1 MNGGREHKAWGYS
14 GKAKEQLERAAADVI
29 VTISDKT
36 FYRRADGYL
45 YDSLYNEATQKDK
58 IVEVK
63 PFSDEYFALLKK
75 HPGIGRYL
83 AEAQP
88 IIIVIEGKVYK
99 IVKEM

>member
-1 MNGGREHKAWGYS
+1 MHGDIARPAPAAKPAAPGAKAEPPRVTINGAFAGGREH
-14 GKAKEQLERAAADVI
+14 RAL
-29 VTISDKT
+29 
-36 FYRRADGYL
+36 G
-45 YDSLYNEATQKDK
+45 YNEAEHKGR

-63 PFSDEYFALLKK
+63 AFSDDYFALLKK

-83 AEAQP
+83 AEAQS